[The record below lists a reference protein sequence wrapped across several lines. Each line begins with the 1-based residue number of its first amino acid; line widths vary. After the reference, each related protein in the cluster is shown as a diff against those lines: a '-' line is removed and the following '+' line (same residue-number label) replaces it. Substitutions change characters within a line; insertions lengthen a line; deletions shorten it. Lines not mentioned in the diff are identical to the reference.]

1 MSTTAIAS
9 GSGAFAPGGE
19 HNRHSLK
26 FVLPLCCQRK
36 HQVPLGDRLAE
47 RSVLGPLDVDV
58 NPLVVVGGVREAV
71 DAVPA

>member
-1 MSTTAIAS
+1 
-9 GSGAFAPGGE
+9 
-19 HNRHSLK
+19 
-26 FVLPLCCQRK
+26 
-36 HQVPLGDRLAE
+36 LGDRLAE